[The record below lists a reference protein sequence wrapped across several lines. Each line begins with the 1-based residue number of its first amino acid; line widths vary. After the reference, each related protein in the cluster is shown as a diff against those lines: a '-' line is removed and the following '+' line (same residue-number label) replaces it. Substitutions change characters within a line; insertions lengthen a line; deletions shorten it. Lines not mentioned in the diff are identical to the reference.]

1 MTKLRGVIAPFTTPF
16 SEDGS
21 INYSLIK
28 PQVDWLIENGV
39 HGLAAGGS
47 TGEGHALTRDE
58 YLSVIRETINAIDYR
73 IPLVAGII
81 ANSTSE
87 VIERGLSVKE
97 MNVEALQ
104 ITPPSYLF
112 KPDDDAMV
120 KHFDEISKK
129 CNLGVKIVSKSSFKT
144 FDRNKYTNKSGLLV
158 YKGFRSIC
166 PVTSQPDWGNIYIY
180 SSSNT
185 LNKKEIY
192 NFLFSLRNHCGFHE
206 NCVEKI
212 FLYIK
217 ETFSIDH
224 LEICGRFLRRGGI
237 DINPIRSSQKKL
249 FFTNFRE
256 FNQ

>member
-1 MTKLRGVIAPFTTPF
+1 MNPKYLGKHNSLSRNSSLDRISRKESRKGFNKFESYGLDIWNAYEFSYLLNGKPKIVVLEISIPSNSKYTIESKSMKLFLNSF
-16 SEDGS
+16 F
-21 INYSLIK
+21 NK
-28 PQVDWLIENGV
+28 NF
-39 HGLAAGGS
+39 
-47 TGEGHALTRDE
+47 
-58 YLSVIRETINAIDYR
+58 
-73 IPLVAGII
+73 
-81 ANSTSE
+81 ANQAE
-87 VIERGLSVKE
+87 VINILTKR
-97 MNVEALQ
+97 
-104 ITPPSYLF
+104 
-112 KPDDDAMV
+112 
-120 KHFDEISKK
+120 ISKK

-192 NFLFSLRNHCGFHE
+192 NFLFSLRNHGGFHE

-249 FFTNFRE
+249 FFTNFSE
-256 FNQ
+256 FNK

>member
-1 MTKLRGVIAPFTTPF
+1 VNPKYLGKHNSLSRNSSLDRISRKESRKGFNEFESYGLDIWNAYEFSYLLNGKPKIVVLEISIPSNSKYTIESKSMKLFLNSF
-16 SEDGS
+16 F
-21 INYSLIK
+21 NK
-28 PQVDWLIENGV
+28 NF
-39 HGLAAGGS
+39 
-47 TGEGHALTRDE
+47 
-58 YLSVIRETINAIDYR
+58 
-73 IPLVAGII
+73 
-81 ANSTSE
+81 ANQAE
-87 VIERGLSVKE
+87 VINILTKR
-97 MNVEALQ
+97 
-104 ITPPSYLF
+104 
-112 KPDDDAMV
+112 
-120 KHFDEISKK
+120 ISKK

-192 NFLFSLRNHCGFHE
+192 NFLFSLRNHGGFHE